1 MMPSALTLGDSKPYT
16 ARGRRPAKQAARQTE
31 SPMRPFAMAIRAPRP
46 ASVTPGL
53 AKYIEQ
59 EVRRMI
65 LQAEEHVT
73 VDSDDKEQRD
83 LARTAFIRARQQSLE
98 AMRGAIWRL
107 RRGTPSG

>member
-1 MMPSALTLGDSKPYT
+1 
-16 ARGRRPAKQAARQTE
+16 
-31 SPMRPFAMAIRAPRP
+31 
-46 ASVTPGL
+46 
-53 AKYIEQ
+53 
-59 EVRRMI
+59 MI